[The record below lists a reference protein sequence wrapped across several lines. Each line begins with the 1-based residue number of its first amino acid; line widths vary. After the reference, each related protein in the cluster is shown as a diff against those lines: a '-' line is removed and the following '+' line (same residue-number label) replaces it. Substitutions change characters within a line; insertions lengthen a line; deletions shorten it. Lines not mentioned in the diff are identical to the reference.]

1 MLKSKN
7 EEKMIN
13 YVLLFAITLVVI
25 VITAITMGINK
36 NYLFSCTQDICH
48 VSSINDAFKKCE
60 DGDTVMFLPS
70 TYGNDQ
76 LPLAAAAAFCDFSK
90 PVIWNTGGVS
100 CVFTSERAESWQK
113 IINEEK

>member
-13 YVLLFAITLVVI
+13 YLLLFTITLVVI
-25 VITAITMGINK
+25 VITVTTMGINTTR
-36 NYLFSCTQDICH
+36 LFGHTQDICH
-48 VSSINDAFKKCE
+48 ITSISDAFKKCE

-70 TYGNDQ
+70 IYGNDQ
-76 LPLAAAAAFCDFSK
+76 LPLTAAAAFCDFSK